1 MSKAPAEVIALAD
14 ARAAAKAAKDF
25 SQADRIRA
33 EIAAL
38 GWKVVDTPSGFELT
52 EQTRRVVTINDKVDL
67 GITADV
73 TVGLIIKE
81 WIEDGIESIKAVR
94 QYSPTAQV
102 VALVVGDGDIAA
114 FAREYGVIDLYME
127 QDPGWGSA
135 ARWLI
140 ENAPSPFQ
148 VLMDPSTILE
158 GDALAQLKS
167 AMIEGVAAA
176 GWKGALV
183 DIDDQWRSVVDR
195 GAGEVDVL
203 LGYLMMVRRE
213 ALLAT
218 DTPHAKAKYY
228 RNADLELSLA
238 LREQGGRLIALDLPV
253 RQGRHHGYHDTE
265 PELRERESKRNYDRI
280 LARFRGREEILA
292 PRR

>member
-140 ENAPSPFQ
+140 ENSPSPFQ